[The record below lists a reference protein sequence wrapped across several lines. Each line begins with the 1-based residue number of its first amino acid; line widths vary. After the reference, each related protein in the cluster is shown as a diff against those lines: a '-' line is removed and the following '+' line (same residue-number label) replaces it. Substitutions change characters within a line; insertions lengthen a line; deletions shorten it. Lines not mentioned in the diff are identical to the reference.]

1 MTGIEK
7 VAAFEQLSESGRA
20 LLARGVVI
28 HNFPKGKTI
37 IEKGQG
43 VSGAYFVLNG
53 RLRVFTYS
61 PSGKEATLYLLDP
74 GETCILALN
83 SMFNNLLYPA
93 WVETQAETAV
103 AVVPGPVYRA
113 LFEGEKAVQDLTV
126 HTLST
131 LVFRLMAELEEI
143 HSCTLDQRLASFLL
157 TRASGEG
164 IVALTQ
170 QDIADHMGT
179 TREVVARIMSRLAAR
194 GAIDTRRGEVTI
206 LQAPLLAEMVK
217 GV

>member
-7 VAAFEQLSESGRA
+7 VAAFSQLSEGGRA
-20 LLARGVVI
+20 LLAGGVQV

-43 VSGAYFVLNG
+43 VSGAYFVLAG

-61 PSGKEATLYLLDP
+61 PNGKEATLYLLDP

-93 WVETQAETAV
+93 WVETQADTAV
-103 AVVPGPVYRA
+103 AVVPGRVYRA

-157 TRASGEG
+157 TRASDRGV
-164 IVALTQ
+164 VALTQ
-170 QDIADHMGT
+170 QEIAGHMGT
-179 TREVVARIMSRLAAR
+179 TREVVARIMGKLAAQ
-194 GAIDTRRGEVTI
+194 GAIDTRRGEVTV
-206 LQAPLLAEMVK
+206 LQPGHLAEIVK
-217 GV
+217 NP

>member
-1 MTGIEK
+1 VAGIEK
-7 VAAFEQLSESGRA
+7 VAAFGQLSANGRA
-20 LLARGVVI
+20 LLARGVVV

-43 VSGAYFVLNG
+43 VSGAYFVLDG

-93 WVETQAETAV
+93 WVETQADTAV
-103 AVVPGPVYRA
+103 AVVPGPLYRA
-113 LFEGEKAVQDLTV
+113 LFEAEKSVQDLTV

-131 LVFRLMAELEEI
+131 LVFRLMAELEEV

-157 TRASGEG
+157 TRASDCGV
-164 IVALTQ
+164 VAQTQ

-179 TREVVARIMSRLAAR
+179 TREVVARIMARLAAR
-194 GAIDTRRGEVTI
+194 GVIDTRRGEVTI

-217 GV
+217 GS